1 MNPVIQEDRTG
12 CGIASVAAITGKKY
26 SEVRIAAAQI
36 GISVTDPTLWSD
48 TKHIRK
54 LLTSFGV
61 IVGAKEEPFRS
72 WESLPSLALLAIK
85 WHLEKS
91 GPAWHWVVFT
101 REGNGIFVLDP
112 KRGLQSNRRTD
123 FGRMKPKWFIRVN
136 QNTG

>member
-12 CGIASVAAITGKKY
+12 CGIASVSAITGKNYADVKK
-26 SEVRIAAAQI
+26 AAGRI

-48 TKHIRK
+48 TTHIRK
-54 LLTSFGV
+54 LLASFG
-61 IVGAKEEPFRS
+61 ILVGSREEPFRS
-72 WESLPSLALLAIK
+72 WEDLPSMALLAIK

-101 REGNGIFVLDP
+101 REETGIFVLDP

-123 FGRMKPKWFIRVN
+123 LGRIKPKWFIRIN
-136 QNTG
+136 ENRG